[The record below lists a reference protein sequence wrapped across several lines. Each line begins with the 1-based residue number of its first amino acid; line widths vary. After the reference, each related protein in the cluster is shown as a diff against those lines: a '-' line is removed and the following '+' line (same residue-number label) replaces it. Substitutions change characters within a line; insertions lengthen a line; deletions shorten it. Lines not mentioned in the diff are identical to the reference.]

1 MSSLRRRIRPAS
13 NDYVLK
19 RPPPSHRHSGPS
31 APWPWINLNDDLFAE
46 VDDDQLKSEAPPIP
60 PPCNHADCD
69 GCWKGY
75 PQSRFPNWTPSQVR
89 RSRIHYAIH
98 DYDREKACTI
108 HHVDVNDHGFFI
120 DSGRQEATEQTKDDF
135 WKLLIQHHSAQRP
148 TNTRVRALFVENMSG
163 PVLQMLGA
171 KYNIEPFFFS
181 SSLSWIP
188 SRFQEEVQPGKGDHI
203 TITLTFL
210 KTMDA
215 VIASDHSSILST
227 TSSTVSEDTLAPGE
241 QVINTQAP
249 LVLRSGDGCSLVL
262 DLLAVH
268 LIRNVEGNTLISYH
282 NTDRE
287 ATSAPY
293 LHERIRFA
301 GQSVYWQN
309 IFQRS
314 PDPTFVLLTFIWH
327 AMYAWDEALEALYAH
342 ICALE
347 TSVLEP
353 SNIFLTRELHIIRA
367 HHLHYSSLLEDLKKA
382 VVFIL
387 DTPNPAMDTL
397 PQEEKHFSRT
407 LLEKECRNL
416 LSEIDRLEM
425 SRRMQ
430 DKRLKNVMNLVFSS
444 VNINDSKRMKELTEA
459 AVRDSAAMKQIAYL
473 TMVFLP
479 SSFVAAIFGM
489 NVRELSNDTKGTL
502 PHYFE
507 VAAPLTFLTVWVVM
521 AFQSKYLFDSGTTFW
536 MRLVWP
542 WMLFKQVFM
551 KRDKDKERER
561 EKEEDISLGSL
572 GVLRIKK
579 GYSTRQ

>member
-13 NDYVLK
+13 HEFVLK

-31 APWPWINLNDDLFAE
+31 APWPWINLNDE
-46 VDDDQLKSEAPPIP
+46 VDDEQLKSQAPPIP
-60 PPCNHADCD
+60 PPCNHVDCN

-98 DYDREKACTI
+98 DNQAKTCTI
-108 HHVDVNDHGFFI
+108 YHVDVNDHGFFI
-120 DSGRQEATEQTKDDF
+120 DSGTQVATEQTKDDF
-135 WKLLIQHHSAQRP
+135 WKHLIQYHRP
-148 TNTRVRALFVENMSG
+148 TNTRVRALFVDNMSG

-215 VIASDHSSILST
+215 VIASDHSSIQST
-227 TSSTVSEDTLAPGE
+227 TSSTASEDTLAREQSGE

-282 NTDRE
+282 NSDHG

-327 AMYAWDEALEALYAH
+327 AMYAWDEALEALYGH
-342 ICALE
+342 ICWLE
-347 TSVLEP
+347 TSVLDP
-353 SNIFLTRELHIIRA
+353 SNLFLTRELHIIRA
-367 HHLHYSSLLEDLKKA
+367 HHLHYSSLLEDMKKA
-382 VVFIL
+382 VVFIR

-397 PQEEKHFSRT
+397 PEEDKQFSRT

-473 TMVFLP
+473 TMIFLP
-479 SSFVAAIFGM
+479 SSFVAACFGM
-489 NVRELSNDTKGTL
+489 NVRELSKDTKGTL

-507 VAAPLTFLTVWVVM
+507 TAAPLTLVTVWVVM
-521 AFQSKYLFDSGTTFW
+521 AFQSKYLFDSGSTFW

-551 KRDKDKERER
+551 NRDKERER
-561 EKEEDISLGSL
+561 EKEKEEIAFGSLGSL
-572 GVLRIKK
+572 R
-579 GYSTRQ
+579 TRGHSARK

>member
-13 NDYVLK
+13 HDFVLR

-31 APWPWINLNDDLFAE
+31 APWPWINLNDE
-46 VDDDQLKSEAPPIP
+46 VDDEQLKSEAPPIP
-60 PPCNHADCD
+60 ELCNHVDCN

-89 RSRIHYAIH
+89 RSRILYAIKE
-98 DYDREKACTI
+98 YDRTIPCTI
-108 HHVDVNDHGFFI
+108 HHVDVDDRGFFM
-120 DSGRQEATEQTKDDF
+120 DSGKKEATEQTKDDF
-135 WKLLIQHHSAQRP
+135 WEHLIHHHRP

-188 SRFQEEVQPGKGDHI
+188 SRFQEEVRPGRGDHI

-215 VIASDHSSILST
+215 IVASDS
-227 TSSTVSEDTLAPGE
+227 TSSAASEDTLAPGE

-282 NTDRE
+282 NSDRE

-314 PDPTFVLLTFIWH
+314 SDPTFVLLTFIWH
-327 AMYAWDEALEALYAH
+327 AVYAWDEALEALYAH
-342 ICALE
+342 ICWLE
-347 TSVLEP
+347 ISVLEP

-367 HHLHYSSLLEDLKKA
+367 HHLHYSSLLEDMKKA
-382 VVFIL
+382 VTFTR
-387 DTPNPAMDTL
+387 DTPNPAMDNV
-397 PQEEKHFSRT
+397 PEEEKQFSRT

-416 LSEIDRLEM
+416 LSEIGRLEM

-473 TMVFLP
+473 TMIFLP
-479 SSFVAAIFGM
+479 SSFVAGIFGM
-489 NVRELSNDTKGTL
+489 NVREITGTPQMNGSL
-502 PHYFE
+502 PYYFIT
-507 VAAPLTFLTVWVVM
+507 AAPLTFLTIWIVM
-521 AFQSKYLFDSGTTFW
+521 AFQSKYLIDSSATFW

-542 WMLFKQVFM
+542 WLLYKKVFM
-551 KRDKDKERER
+551 TQKKK
-561 EKEEDISLGSL
+561 EKEDVSLDTFRDL
-572 GVLRIKK
+572 GAK
-579 GYSTRQ
+579 

>member
-1 MSSLRRRIRPAS
+1 MSSLRRRIQPA
-13 NDYVLK
+13 NHGFVPR

-31 APWPWINLNDDLFAE
+31 APWPWINLNDE
-46 VDDDQLKSEAPPIP
+46 VDGEQLGSEAPPIP
-60 PPCNHADCD
+60 ELCDHVDCN
-69 GCWKGY
+69 GCWKNY

-89 RSRIHYAIH
+89 RSRILYAIK
-98 DYDREKACTI
+98 DYDRDIPCTI
-108 HHVDVNDHGFFI
+108 HHVDVDDRGYFM
-120 DSGRQEATEQTKDDF
+120 DSGKHEATEETKDSF
-135 WKLLIQHHSAQRP
+135 WGVLIRQHRP
-148 TNTRVRALFVENMSG
+148 ANTRVRALFVEDMSG

-188 SRFQEEVQPGKGDHI
+188 SRFQEDVQPGRGDHI

-215 VIASDHSSILST
+215 VVVSDHSSTFSKAST
-227 TSSTVSEDTLAPGE
+227 TSEDTLARE

-282 NTDRE
+282 NSDRE

-342 ICALE
+342 ICWLE

-367 HHLHYSSLLEDLKKA
+367 HHLHYSSLLEDMRKA
-382 VVFIL
+382 VAFIR
-387 DTPNPAMDTL
+387 DTPNPAMDNL
-397 PQEEKHFSRT
+397 PEGDKQFSRT

-416 LSEIDRLEM
+416 LSEIGRLEM

-473 TMVFLP
+473 TMIFLP
-479 SSFVAAIFGM
+479 SSFVAGIFGM
-489 NVRELSNDTKGTL
+489 NVREINPGTDGTL

-507 VAAPLTFLTVWVVM
+507 VAASLTFVTVWVVM
-521 AFQSKYLFDSGTTFW
+521 AFQSKYLFDSGATFW
-536 MRLVWP
+536 MRLLWP
-542 WMLFKQVFM
+542 WMLFKQVFV
-551 KRDKDKERER
+551 KRTKK
-561 EKEEDISLGSL
+561 EKEKEDFVMDDFGA
-572 GVLRIKK
+572 LRTNR
-579 GYSTRQ
+579 Y